1 MEEEE
6 KDGEW
11 EERKGV
17 SPTEWIMEVEEKKER
32 EREVM
37 GQEKEEEMNATRAA
51 SRVTGLGTVPKE
63 KVQHKMEAKRAKE
76 RARMIP
82 G

>member
-6 KDGEW
+6 KDGGW
-11 EERKGV
+11 EEGKGV

-37 GQEKEEEMNATRAA
+37 GQEKEEENVTRAA
-51 SRVTGLGTVPKE
+51 SRATCLGTVPKE
-63 KVQHKMEAKRAKE
+63 KVQRKMEAKRAKE

>member
-11 EERKGV
+11 EARKGV

-32 EREVM
+32 EREVA
-37 GQEKEEEMNATRAA
+37 GQEKEEENVTRAA
-51 SRVTGLGTVPKE
+51 SQATCLGTVPKE